1 MSENLGKEKNLD
13 LNSLNVHS
21 DFTDTN
27 KIVNIT
33 STDNDLLTSG
43 NLLNIEHTGNA
54 NTVVG
59 PIVNISSTTTSTSLD
74 SVLKVSNT
82 SQTAGNV
89 LEIEGKTDK
98 NALNVTQGN
107 IIYSGDLKGATRFQ
121 SHTISQST
129 LTDFPNNN
137 QNLIKNSFYS
147 SNADTR
153 TVFLPSATTCDIGD
167 FITIFYNTEI
177 GDSKVHTYQLDDN
190 DTSFSLSSS
199 LTRVG
204 GAVAS
209 KVELVT
215 TNDKKKLVINGKTNG
230 DGGQGTTIKFVNVDK
245 SKTGW
250 AVEVIIYNQGNGTV
264 ASTSTF
270 ST

>member
-1 MSENLGKEKNLD
+1 M
-13 LNSLNVHS
+13 
-21 DFTDTN
+21 
-27 KIVNIT
+27 
-33 STDNDLLTSG
+33 
-43 NLLNIEHTGNA
+43 
-54 NTVVG
+54 
-59 PIVNISSTTTSTSLD
+59 
-74 SVLKVSNT
+74 
-82 SQTAGNV
+82 
-89 LEIEGKTDK
+89 
-98 NALNVTQGN
+98 
-107 IIYSGDLKGATRFQ
+107 
-121 SHTISQST
+121 
-129 LTDFPNNN
+129 
-137 QNLIKNSFYS
+137 
-147 SNADTR
+147 
-153 TVFLPSATTCDIGD
+153 TTCDIGD
-167 FITIFYNTEI
+167 FITIFYNIEI

>member
-21 DFTDTN
+21 DFIDTN

-82 SQTAGNV
+82 SQTADNV

-153 TVFLPSATTCDIGD
+153 TVFLPSP
-167 FITIFYNTEI
+167 
-177 GDSKVHTYQLDDN
+177 
-190 DTSFSLSSS
+190 
-199 LTRVG
+199 
-204 GAVAS
+204 
-209 KVELVT
+209 
-215 TNDKKKLVINGKTNG
+215 
-230 DGGQGTTIKFVNVDK
+230 
-245 SKTGW
+245 
-250 AVEVIIYNQGNGTV
+250 
-264 ASTSTF
+264 
-270 ST
+270 